1 MARVFVNPEQI
12 EGGIVTITDKD
23 DIHHITRVL
32 RLGCGDRIDV
42 SDKTEYEY
50 ECEIIV
56 PEEGSTKPGSIK
68 PDGTKQSGVQAER
81 TVTAKVIGR
90 RKFTR
95 EPGVKV
101 TLFQGIPKSGKME
114 SIIQKCVE
122 LGIYEI
128 IPVWTERTVVSDKG
142 NFAKKIDRWQ
152 KIAGEAVKQC
162 RRGII
167 PEIACDIKLKDAAS
181 MFSAYD
187 LVMLAYEGEEKL
199 SIKDCIEAAAGK
211 NIAIIIG
218 PEGGFSDGEAKYMT
232 EAGAHSV
239 TLGKTILRTET
250 AGPAMLAMIMYAL
263 EL

>member
-1 MARVFVNPEQI
+1 M
-12 EGGIVTITDKD
+12 
-23 DIHHITRVL
+23 H
-32 RLGCGDRIDV
+32 
-42 SDKTEYEY
+42 
-50 ECEIIV
+50 
-56 PEEGSTKPGSIK
+56 STKPGSIK

-81 TVTAKVIGR
+81 TVTAKVIER

-128 IPVWTERTVVSDKG
+128 IPVWTERTVVTDKG

-152 KIAGEAVKQC
+152 KIADEAVKQC

-167 PEIACDIKLKDAAS
+167 PEIARDMKLKDAAN

-187 LVMLAYEGEEKL
+187 LVMLAYEGEEKC
-199 SIKDCIEAAAGK
+199 SIKDCLESSINDCRRGCTETDCASDLKRTAGLA

-218 PEGGFSDGEAKYMT
+218 PEGGFSDAEAKMMT